1 MANGGGRTLRPYES
15 LFDGL
20 RQIYSSRLLFPQ
32 AAVGIG
38 VAVL

>member
-1 MANGGGRTLRPYES
+1 MANGGGRTLRLYES
-15 LFDGL
+15 LFDSL
-20 RQIYSSRLLFPQ
+20 RQVYSSRLLFPQ